1 MPTLNYVVRP
11 QDLYG
16 YSIYDILLFS
26 GLPFQ
31 HCIDEATL
39 TLCNCVGKKIGKLVR
54 DHFFTI
60 ISIRSD
66 YSAFNSVFPF
76 VRFFFFPSKSFFI
89 LQQFQFRSN
98 RRTRCEKYLKGTHGE
113 SEILRKCAQQQRFQT
128 CSRQFDEVVELSFG
142 RSSIANGVPRAAS
155 PWCRAIRIRV
165 ESR

>member
-76 VRFFFFPSKSFFI
+76 VRFFLSKQEF
-89 LQQFQFRSN
+89 L
-98 RRTRCEKYLKGTHGE
+98 YLATISISIKSTDKV
-113 SEILRKCAQQQRFQT
+113 RKIFERNARGKRNFAK
-128 CSRQFDEVVELSFG
+128 V
-142 RSSIANGVPRAAS
+142 RAAATFS
-155 PWCRAIRIRV
+155 NLL
-165 ESR
+165 